1 MSEQLL
7 KLKQA
12 SAVLQ
17 VEPKELQNLVQ
28 FRVVKPKRSE
38 GTYYFDPSTLLVAKA
53 AFYLKESLGMPTRL
67 LSKLMEASSASE
79 EKLKT
84 ANPSYVVFSC
94 RLTPEEE
101 PPKIGVP
108 FEALEEPFEER
119 MSQADLCRDLPR
131 GRKRRGWKK
140 EFLESL
146 AEAAKDAGEISE
158 EEILR
163 SAQLQQRAARPG
175 DHRCRRK
182 LGNGGQGRLLT
193 QVCLWRAYRASG
205 SRLFLAGIRV
215 LMCFTSGPS
224 RAISSGS

>member
-38 GTYYFDPSTLLVAKA
+38 GTYYFDPSTLLVAKV
-53 AFYLKESLGMPTRL
+53 AFYLKESLGTRTSL
-67 LSKLMEASSASE
+67 LSKLMDAFSASE
-79 EKLKT
+79 EKLKA
-84 ANPSYVVFSC
+84 ANPSYVVFTC

-101 PPKIGVP
+101 PLKVGVP
-108 FEALEEPFEER
+108 FRALEEQIEER
-119 MSQADLCRDLPR
+119 MSRADLYRDLPR
-131 GRKRRGWKK
+131 GRKRRGWKR

-146 AEAAKDAGEISE
+146 AEAAKDIGEISE

-163 SAQLQQRAARPG
+163 TVRSYHRERRAPEITVA
-175 DHRCRRK
+175 
-182 LGNGGQGRLLT
+182 
-193 QVCLWRAYRASG
+193 AES
-205 SRLFLAGIRV
+205 
-215 LMCFTSGPS
+215 
-224 RAISSGS
+224 